1 LNGDYQ
7 QSETP
12 DQNLLRGAKAIADK
26 IDCGMVTAK
35 VSPEELV
42 TLDKVIRE
50 RGICPNQVSDIYKLR
65 RGRYNDVRI
74 WSEMDLG
81 TCRIKDLFVT
91 DVNFKPI
98 LDFYPITFTYDE
110 CDDDIQSILG
120 FLNNRNDV
128 PEIEKEVVITNND
141 EELSLESVNKTS
153 INNWV
158 F

>member
-1 LNGDYQ
+1 
-7 QSETP
+7 
-12 DQNLLRGAKAIADK
+12 
-26 IDCGMVTAK
+26 M
-35 VSPEELV
+35 
-42 TLDKVIRE
+42 
-50 RGICPNQVSDIYKLR
+50 
-65 RGRYNDVRI
+65 
-74 WSEMDLG
+74 
-81 TCRIKDLFVT
+81 
-91 DVNFKPI
+91 NFKPI